1 MKVVKDIEHLKK
13 MIEEGTHDFFIQLN
27 FGFRS
32 SKMID
37 YSPETDKFYIVNEI
51 DGTKQRLNSRNL
63 FNQRYTNIGYAI
75 TMGSL
80 FSYE

>member
-1 MKVVKDIEHLKK
+1 MKVKNIEHLKE

-27 FGFRS
+27 LGLRS

-37 YSPETDKFYIVNEI
+37 YNPETDKFDIINEI

-63 FNQRYTNIGYAI
+63 FNKRYTNIGYAI

>member
-1 MKVVKDIEHLKK
+1 MKVVKDIEHLKEL
-13 MIEEGTHDFFIQLN
+13 IEEGVHDFFIQLN
-27 FGFRS
+27 LGLRS

-37 YSPETDKFYIVNEI
+37 YNPETDKFDIINEI

-63 FNQRYTNIGYAI
+63 FNKRYTNIGYAI